1 MPVEHVVAKRCH
13 CTAGTEGGGM
23 MPDPMPVG
31 TSCRDANGGGEAW
44 GAAGTVVAIALYPDI
59 LIGWLIA
66 ASAHLLTW

>member
-1 MPVEHVVAKRCH
+1 
-13 CTAGTEGGGM
+13 M